1 MDKIIK
7 VRITYNTG
15 FVLETNMSEYT
26 FDYYAKY
33 RNPLY
38 NPKYPSIDVN
48 VEDTE
53 YVSLYGAVK
62 LERCE

>member
-1 MDKIIK
+1 MSKIIK

-26 FDYYAKY
+26 FNFYTRD
-33 RNPLY
+33 RHDWY
-38 NPKYPSIDVN
+38 NPKYPTIDAELN
-48 VEDTE
+48 GTE
-53 YVSLYGAVK
+53 FVSLYGAVK

>member
-1 MDKIIK
+1 MSKIIK

-26 FDYYAKY
+26 FDYYTNN
-33 RNPLY
+33 RNVLY
-38 NPKYPSIDVN
+38 NPEYPSVDFNIDGN
-48 VEDTE
+48 EF
-53 YVSLYGAVK
+53 VSLYGAVK

>member
-1 MDKIIK
+1 MSKTIK

-26 FDYYAKY
+26 FDYYTKTRQPMY
-33 RNPLY
+33 HPEC
-38 NPKYPSIDVN
+38 PTIDVN
-48 VEDTE
+48 VEDKE
-53 YVSLYGAVK
+53 FVSLYGAIK

>member
-1 MDKIIK
+1 MDKTIK

-26 FDYYAKY
+26 FDFYTKE
-33 RNPLY
+33 RHELY
-38 NPKYPSIDVN
+38 HPRYPYVN
-48 VEDTE
+48 VNVGDTE
-53 YVSLYGAVK
+53 FITLYGAVK